1 LNFFGSIED
10 EIATNRDPM
19 TEAVRIPFQIFEKVK
34 FSRKKPK
41 KSFALQLYIICL
53 SEKKGDLV
61 NKYIVTPETFLKS

>member
-1 LNFFGSIED
+1 MKSRIIGFFGSIED

-41 KSFALQLYIICL
+41 NRSFSNCISYAFQ
-53 SEKKGDLV
+53 KK
-61 NKYIVTPETFLKS
+61 KEIW